1 MNLPLVTLLLALGW
15 CAATDTFTLLN
26 LIFGGILAGVVLYFA
41 RAHTQ
46 GEHFWVR
53 LLRVG
58 WLVWLFIYELVLSAV
73 RVAWLVIQP
82 RIDKHLSPCLIE
94 YPLSVKSPAEITLL
108 ANLIT
113 LTPGTL
119 SVDVSEDGKTLLIHA
134 LRVDDAEAAIAEI
147 KHGFEKAVAGAFR

>member
-15 CAATDTFTLLN
+15 CAATDSFTLLN
-26 LIFGGILAGVVLYFA
+26 LVFGAVLGGLVLYFA
-41 RAHTQ
+41 RAHTR

-53 LLRVG
+53 LVRVG
-58 WLVWLFIYELVLSAV
+58 WLVWLFISELVQSAV

-82 RIDKHLSPCLIE
+82 SMHKHLSPCMIE
-94 YPLSVKSPAEITLL
+94 YPLTVTSPAEITLL

-119 SVDVSEDGKTLLIHA
+119 SVDVSEDGRTLLIHA
-134 LRVDDAEAAIAEI
+134 LRVDDREATIEEI
-147 KHGFEKAVAGAFR
+147 RHGFEKAVAGAFR